1 MERTIK
7 GMLVAAGLLALG
19 AGDAWSAETVRFWFH
34 FDNPDNPMSNL
45 VTKFEKANP
54 GIKIQ
59 AENIPWNSYYDN
71 LYTSIVGGN
80 APDAAMVKMFA
91 QPRLIEMGALE
102 PIGSRIDAW
111 SGKADISQDLF
122 NLTKGS
128 DGKTYYLPLQYVVL
142 YLYYRADMFKELGLK
157 APATCDEFR
166 EAAKKLTRD
175 TNGDGQIDV
184 YGFGFRGG
192 KGGHDHWASL
202 ALARKGASLEK
213 GMDSAAAIADTQFV
227 VDLFRK
233 DKVFPPSAPNDGFK
247 EIIGA
252 FKAGK
257 TAMTIHHIGS
267 ANEMVAALGDKVSAA
282 PVPECGGG
290 RWTAFGDE
298 ETAIFSSSKQKDA
311 AWKWISFL
319 SSPGNNAE
327 FNAATGQLP
336 VSKKDSD
343 SWTRH
348 ERRFIDATVQSLPF
362 AQLLPNR
369 PETSDFVNTVWPVNM
384 QRALTG
390 EITAAQMNA
399 KIAELYKK
407 K

>member
-1 MERTIK
+1 MKRTVM
-7 GMLVAAGLLALG
+7 GALVAAGMLAAS
-19 AGDAWSAETVRFWFH
+19 AGSSWSAETVRFWFH
-34 FDNPDNPMSNL
+34 FDNADNPMSNL
-45 VTKFEKANP
+45 VSKFEKQNP
-54 GIKIQ
+54 GIKIE

-71 LYTSIVGGN
+71 LYTSIIGGN

-91 QPRLIEMGALE
+91 QPRLVEMGALE
-102 PIGSRIDAW
+102 PIAARVDGWA
-111 SGKADISQDLF
+111 GKADIDPNLF
-122 NLTKGS
+122 TLTKGN

-142 YLYYRADMFKELGLK
+142 YLYYRTDTFTELGLK
-157 APATCDEFR
+157 VPATCEDFR

-175 TNGDGQIDV
+175 TNGDGQPDV

-202 ALARKGASLEK
+202 TLSRKGANLEG
-213 GMDSAAAIADTQFV
+213 GMKTDAALAGTQFV

-233 DKVFPPSAPNDGFK
+233 DHVFPPSAPNDGFK
-247 EIIGA
+247 ETIGA

-267 ANEMVAALGDKVSAA
+267 SNEMDQALGDKVSAA

-298 ETAIFSSSKQKDA
+298 STAIFAASKVKDA
-311 AWKWISFL
+311 AWKWIAFL
-319 SSPGNNAE
+319 STAGNNAE
-327 FNAATGQLP
+327 FNSATGQLP
-336 VSKKDSD
+336 VSTKDANA
-343 SWTRH
+343 WTLH
-348 ERRFIDATVQSLPF
+348 KRRFIDATVQSLPF

-390 EITAAQMNA
+390 EISAADMNA
-399 KIAELYKK
+399 KIAELYK
-407 K
+407 